1 MSFVRYWLRQP
12 VFASAP
18 EGFKKKAWL
27 GVLLLLAVGVKV
39 TWGLSQYMDMLLWDE
54 ANYMK
59 AGSHFLKHINKEWG
73 PAYAA
78 WYQGGFVFVRDFL
91 QLYILNQAV
100 LTVLVPVLFYLLLV
114 RTGVNARIALLISAG
129 WLCASFHLPMW
140 PKVSHFCVAMV
151 LGGLLM
157 ASRTKLPFMQWLW
170 IAFGAM
176 LAAFARPE
184 LYITFIALL
193 IIAVASYVYTRPD
206 MRGKP
211 MLGFVFMLAVGLFFH
226 LKIGIP
232 LLNGGRSGMAFAQ
245 HFTYNIVLQNNLP
258 FDFWIVWPDIC
269 REYFG
274 QATSFSGAWKANQTA
289 VAGHMAANFKA
300 YLQLLAARP
309 AEAVFPSLLWRV
321 TPVLQQLLLIGLLLY
336 GYLVLRRKAAEPLPG
351 GSIKVALVLLLLA
364 APAAMA
370 SILIFPR
377 EHYFML
383 QLPFFLFLVA
393 LPFTGVHYTG
403 KKVGLVLL
411 LLILLLPVLAP
422 KAQKFSYFHLWHH
435 TEGTPN
441 NLAFRKLSQLKGSD
455 RLVIMDNEGGMA
467 KLIKGAV
474 WVRGFEKD
482 LERGFYDFLAA
493 TDPDIIY
500 VTPALQRDKRYML
513 DGQWMIFSQSPQ
525 SFGYKKVPLPPSS
538 NFYLLVRDAAPYNT
552 LSE

>member
-1 MSFVRYWLRQP
+1 MSLLSTWLQQP
-12 VFASAP
+12 VFDSAP
-18 EGFKKKAWL
+18 EGFKKKVWL
-27 GVLLLLAVGVKV
+27 GVLLLLAVGIKV

-78 WYQGGFVFVRDFL
+78 WYQGGFVFVRDLL

-100 LTVLVPVLFYLLLV
+100 LTLLVPVLFYLLLV
-114 RTGVNARIALLISAG
+114 RTGVYARVALLISAG
-129 WLCASFHLPMW
+129 WLCAAFHLPMW

-157 ASRTKLPFMQWLW
+157 ASRQRQPFMQWLW
-170 IAFGAM
+170 IAFGSM

-184 LYITFIALL
+184 LYITFLALL
-193 IIAVASYVYTRPD
+193 GITAGSFLVTRPPFSKSSIVAIA
-206 MRGKP
+206 GI
-211 MLGFVFMLAVGLFFH
+211 LVVGVFFH

-245 HFTYNIVLQNNLP
+245 HFTYNIVLQQNLP

-269 REYFG
+269 REYLG
-274 QATSFSGAWKANQTA
+274 QATSFSGAWKANQPA
-289 VAGHMAANFKA
+289 VADHLSVNFRS
-300 YLQLLAARP
+300 YLTLLADRP
-309 AEAVFPSLLWRV
+309 AEAVFPSLLWR
-321 TPVLQQLLLIGLLLY
+321 TSPVLQQLLFIGLLIY
-336 GYLVLRRKAAEPLPG
+336 GYLVLRRQAATPLPG
-351 GSIKVALVLLLLA
+351 SSYKIGLVLLLLA

-383 QLPFFLFLVA
+383 QLPFILYLAA
-393 LPFTGVHYTG
+393 LPFTGISYSG
-403 KKVGLVLL
+403 KKAGLVLL
-411 LLILLLPVLAP
+411 LLIFLLPVLAP
-422 KAQKFSYFHLWHH
+422 SAKKFTYFHLWHH

-441 NLAFRKLSQLKGSD
+441 NLAFRKLNQLKGTE

-474 WVRGFEKD
+474 WVRGFEKE
-482 LERGFYDFLAA
+482 LERGFYDFLAV
-493 TDPDIIY
+493 TNPDIIY

-513 DGQWMIFSQSPQ
+513 DGQWMIFSMNPQ
-525 SFGYKKVPLPPSS
+525 SFGYKKVPLPPSN
-538 NFYLLVRDAAPYNT
+538 NFYLLVRDEAPYNT
-552 LSE
+552 LLE